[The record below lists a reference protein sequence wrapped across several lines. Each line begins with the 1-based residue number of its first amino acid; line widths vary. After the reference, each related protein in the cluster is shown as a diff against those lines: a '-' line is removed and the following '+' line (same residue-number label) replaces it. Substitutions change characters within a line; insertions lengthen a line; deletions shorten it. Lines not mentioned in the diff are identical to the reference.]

1 LPTVSPAPSS
11 AFLGLTFLTALLATL
26 SAFSLIFGV
35 AEEAAEETFFLLS
48 SDFSVAAF
56 LTVEAAF
63 LAVDL
68 GLEAAALAVAVAFF
82 LLGED
87 LVVVRFFFLVM
98 PADLVREPAPEVV
111 AFFFFFWAEGAAASL
126 EAEALAFSCGWEDGL
141 VRFVACEGEDV
152 GREVRSRWP

>member
-1 LPTVSPAPSS
+1 
-11 AFLGLTFLTALLATL
+11 
-26 SAFSLIFGV
+26 
-35 AEEAAEETFFLLS
+35 
-48 SDFSVAAF
+48 

-82 LLGED
+82 LVGDFLGMG
-87 LVVVRFFFLVM
+87 FFLVM

-111 AFFFFFWAEGAAASL
+111 AFFFFWGEGAAASL
-126 EAEALAFSCGWEDGL
+126 GAEALAFSCGWEDGL